1 MKTIFI
7 GIDVSKEWLDA
18 AICKDLKE
26 KDMEVFRVE
35 NSLDG
40 IEKMIRKCKKAG
52 QDLWFCFEHTGNY
65 GLLLASQLQAAE
77 LAYSIV
83 AALEIKHSQG
93 MVRGKTDQ
101 ADAKRIALYAAA
113 NVHKLKPFQ
122 LPGKELLK
130 LKSLLTYRAQLV
142 GISRQLQNSRK
153 SCLVAGKSIDMNVI
167 LADIDQNLEII
178 KGKIDQFEK
187 EIQTIIQTDEQLQS
201 NFKKTTSVKGIGPI
215 IAAYMLVH
223 TNNYTTFDNPRKFN
237 CYAGLAPFE
246 YSSGSSIKGRT
257 KTSRLRNKT
266 MKVLLFNGANV
277 AANFDR
283 ELKNYYNKKKT
294 EGKPHKL
301 IINNIACKLVYRVFA
316 VVKRNEPYV
325 ILGH

>member
-26 KDMEVFRVE
+26 KEMEVFRVE

-65 GLLLASQLQAAE
+65 GLLLASQLQVEE
-77 LAYSIV
+77 LVYSV
-83 AALEIKHSQG
+83 VPAFEIKHSQG

-101 ADAKRIALYAAA
+101 ADAKRIALYAAT

-130 LKSLLTYRAQLV
+130 LKSLLSYRAQLV
-142 GISRQLQNSRK
+142 NISRQLQNSRK
-153 SCLVAGKSIDMNVI
+153 SCQVAGKSIDMNII
-167 LADIDQNLEII
+167 LGDIDQNLEMI

-187 EIQTIIQTDEQLQS
+187 EIQSIIQADEQLQS
-201 NFKKTTSVKGIGPI
+201 NFKKTTSVRGIGPI
-215 IAAYMLVH
+215 IAAYMLVY
-223 TNNYTTFDNPRKFN
+223 TNNFTTFDNPRKFN